1 MDQSSNFDEKL
12 GQQETQSMDQC
23 PHNFHEDEEFLACA
37 RAVAEAYWERVD
49 GIMDRYERC
58 HDDCLS
64 NGPKE
69 GISPIGNPGGE
80 R

>member
-1 MDQSSNFDEKL
+1 MVYFPAA
-12 GQQETQSMDQC
+12 SM
-23 PHNFHEDEEFLACA
+23 PPPLHEDEEFLACA